1 MIEAAIHHKIKHFV
15 FSSVLHTQLR
25 KILQYDCKRYIE
37 EALIESGIP
46 YTILQPGHFMDNFPL
61 QKLLSSEVP
70 TCTARWGPDIP
81 FSYTSMVDLGD
92 AAAKVLEE
100 GEKHFYAT
108 YQLISTTPPMGYRQV
123 CEIAGKKIGK
133 QIKVE
138 QMPFQKTM
146 EGDIEAMFGLKPNPS
161 TRDQAQR
168 MLLYYNYRGLVG
180 NNNVM
185 RLVLGREPLSWENW
199 MEGKMDNI
207 RGEFGSEVGGHVC
220 VLKS

>member
-1 MIEAAIHHKIKHFV
+1 
-15 FSSVLHTQLR
+15 
-25 KILQYDCKRYIE
+25 
-37 EALIESGIP
+37 
-46 YTILQPGHFMDNFPL
+46 
-61 QKLLSSEVP
+61 
-70 TCTARWGPDIP
+70 
-81 FSYTSMVDLGD
+81 MVDLGD